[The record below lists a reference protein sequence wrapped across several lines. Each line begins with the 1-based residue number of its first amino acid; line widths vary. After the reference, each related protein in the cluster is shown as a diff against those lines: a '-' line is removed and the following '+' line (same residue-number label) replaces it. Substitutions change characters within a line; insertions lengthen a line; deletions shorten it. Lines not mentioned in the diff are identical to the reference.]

1 MAQKNGKRKPAQDPV
16 ERVLKFK
23 VSKATPAYIILLV
36 VLVLMSPGILRF
48 ISLLGSATWNA
59 IPEMVETIRLRNRA
73 IAPFFTA
80 EVSHWEPHIRRW
92 AHEHNLD
99 PNLLATVMQIES
111 CGWQQAQSY
120 AGAMGLFQV
129 MPFHFK
135 DGENMADPDTNARRG
150 AGVLNECLGYAD
162 GDVGL
167 AMACYNGG
175 PGVLYQSRA
184 LWDGQ
189 VTAYYKWGTGIYQDA
204 QQNRGYSATL
214 EEWLRAG
221 GQRLCDQAA
230 QALS

>member
-1 MAQKNGKRKPAQDPV
+1 MAQKNGKRKPTQDSV
-16 ERVLKFK
+16 ERMLKTK

-36 VLVLMSPGILRF
+36 VFALMLPGILRF
-48 ISLLGSATWNA
+48 LYLAGSATLQA
-59 IPEMVETIRLRNRA
+59 IPQVIETIRLRNRT

-80 EVSHWEPHIRRW
+80 EVSHWEPSIQRW
-92 AHEHNLD
+92 ANEHSLD

-129 MPFHFK
+129 MPFHFS
-135 DGENMADPDTNARRG
+135 DGEDMADPDTNARRG
-150 AGVLNECLGYAD
+150 AGVLHECLGYAE
-162 GDVGL
+162 GDAGL

-175 PGVLYQSRA
+175 PRVVYQSRTV
-184 LWDGQ
+184 WDEQ

>member
-1 MAQKNGKRKPAQDPV
+1 M
-16 ERVLKFK
+16 
-23 VSKATPAYIILLV
+23 
-36 VLVLMSPGILRF
+36 
-48 ISLLGSATWNA
+48 
-59 IPEMVETIRLRNRA
+59 
-73 IAPFFTA
+73 
-80 EVSHWEPHIRRW
+80 
-92 AHEHNLD
+92 
-99 PNLLATVMQIES
+99 LATVMQIES

-189 VTAYYKWGTGIYQDA
+189 SARRTTNGERAFIRTHSRTADIVQRWRSGYAQEDSACVTKPRKRYPNFMGWGDGVTMPHHLP
-204 QQNRGYSATL
+204 S
-214 EEWLRAG
+214 
-221 GQRLCDQAA
+221 
-230 QALS
+230 